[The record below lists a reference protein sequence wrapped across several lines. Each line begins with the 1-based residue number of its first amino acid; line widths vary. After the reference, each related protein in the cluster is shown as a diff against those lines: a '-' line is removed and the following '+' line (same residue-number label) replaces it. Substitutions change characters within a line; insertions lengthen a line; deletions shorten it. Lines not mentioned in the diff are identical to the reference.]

1 MEIRPS
7 TYRLCLVIEKT
18 SILYAYLYKISVS
31 DLIYKKIFTE
41 ATAQLLAHN
50 APVKVKNCDGW
61 NPLMEAVSYGDR
73 QIITE
78 MLRKL
83 KAQSRTG
90 FSSRKSHLVKMLE
103 DIDDFYLE
111 LKWDFQSWIPLLSR
125 MLPSDV
131 CQIYKK
137 GTQLRMDTTLA
148 DFNERRWE
156 RGDIS
161 FVFNADAHHEGDE
174 LIIMDNNSKVF
185 QRVRHE
191 ESEAEVDEEV
201 DVLMSSD
208 IVSAQIS
215 TKTITFRQAFSGWI
229 FKHARE
235 QMFQQEQI
243 GDYNV
248 NFFLVEGMKLVSRK
262 RREHLTAD
270 DIKRNKSFMQSL
282 ASGAAVCDDDF
293 KSFQH
298 RKSLAPPG
306 RMPTTWEEYVGAA
319 PGAAPPLGRAQVLK
333 QNEKHLTALI
343 GMSEEFPMS
352 IEVLLNILEIV
363 APFKHLDKLRRFCEA
378 RLPPGFPV
386 RIEIPLLPTISAKVT
401 FQKLQ
406 LGINLSDKI
415 FLVPTSY
422 REDPTRF
429 PDL

>member
-1 MEIRPS
+1 MTAIDLETYPLHKAAFFNDVHSISQLIKAGRSLYEQDMHGNTALHIS
-7 TYRLCLVIEKT
+7 TMLGHRV
-18 SILYAYLYKISVS
+18 
-31 DLIYKKIFTE
+31 
-41 ATAQLLAHN
+41 
-50 APVKVKNCDGW
+50 
-61 NPLMEAVSYGDR
+61 
-73 QIITE
+73 TE

-83 KAQSRTG
+83 KAQSRMGMT
-90 FSSRKSHLVKMLE
+90 SRKAHLIKMLE
-103 DIDDFYLE
+103 DIGDFYLE

-148 DFNERRWE
+148 DFKRRYSVTRW
-156 RGDIS
+156 DAVHIS
-161 FVFNADAHHEGDE
+161 FVFNAKAKYESDE
-174 LIIMDNNSKVF
+174 LIIMDNNAKVF

-208 IVSAQIS
+208 IVSAQ
-215 TKTITFRQAFSGWI
+215 
-229 FKHARE
+229 
-235 QMFQQEQI
+235 EQI

-248 NFFLVEGMKLVSRK
+248 NFYLVEGMRLVSRK

-270 DIKRNKSFMQSL
+270 DIKKNKSFMQSL
-282 ASGAAVCDDDF
+282 ASGAAVGDEDF
-293 KSFQH
+293 KSLQH

-306 RMPTTWEEYVGAA
+306 RMPTTWEEY
-319 PGAAPPLGRAQVLK
+319 
-333 QNEKHLTALI
+333 
-343 GMSEEFPMS
+343 SEDFPMG
-352 IEVLLNILEIV
+352 IDVLLDILEIV

-386 RIEIPLLPTISAKVT
+386 RVEIPLLPTISAKVT

-406 LGINLSDKI
+406 FVTNLSDKI
-415 FLVPTSY
+415 FFVPASY